1 MDSYFQHS
9 GEAFNEIKEK
19 TCEESYNVKFTLY
32 WGDKVEDGNNFVQL
46 GVVTDEGQ
54 QCFSK
59 GDSQM
64 LMEKMIFIP
73 DRSYGHFN
81 AAKNN

>member
-1 MDSYFQHS
+1 M
-9 GEAFNEIKEK
+9 
-19 TCEESYNVKFTLY
+19 
-32 WGDKVEDGNNFVQL
+32 EDGNNFVQL
-46 GVVTDEGQ
+46 GVVTDGGQ

-64 LMEKMIFIP
+64 LMKKMIFIH

>member
-1 MDSYFQHS
+1 M
-9 GEAFNEIKEK
+9 
-19 TCEESYNVKFTLY
+19 
-32 WGDKVEDGNNFVQL
+32 EDGNNFVQL

-59 GDSQM
+59 GDSQIFM
-64 LMEKMIFIP
+64 KKMIILHV
-73 DRSYGHFN
+73 RGYGHFN